1 MIAAE
6 LTLADLL
13 GGFVGLMLTLL
24 VFSYLLGDNILFRVT
39 IHIFIG
45 VAAGFSAV
53 VVFRNVIWPRLI
65 LPLLSGSQ
73 GERLLLLVPLGLSL
87 LLLAKVSPRM
97 ARWGNISMAY
107 LVGVGA
113 AVAIGGAL
121 LGTIFPQVGA
131 TINLF
136 DLQIG
141 EESGSSILF
150 QFVNGSIILV
160 GVLVTMAYFH
170 FGIRSGDDQPSERPV
185 WVEWMARIGNV
196 FIAIAFGVLFAGV
209 YSAAL
214 MALVERLYFIVDF
227 IKILTQPFLS

>member
-1 MIAAE
+1 
-6 LTLADLL
+6 
-13 GGFVGLMLTLL
+13 
-24 VFSYLLGDNILFRVT
+24 
-39 IHIFIG
+39 
-45 VAAGFSAV
+45 
-53 VVFRNVIWPRLI
+53 
-65 LPLLSGSQ
+65 
-73 GERLLLLVPLGLSL
+73 
-87 LLLAKVSPRM
+87 M

-170 FGIRSGDDQPSERPV
+170 FGISTGVDQPSERLV
-185 WVEWMARIGNV
+185 WIEWMARIGNV

-227 IKILTQPFLS
+227 IKTLAQPFVS

>member
-6 LTLADLL
+6 LTLTDLF
-13 GGFVGLMLTLL
+13 GGFIGLMLTLF
-24 VFSYLLGDNILFRVT
+24 VFSYLLGDNVVFRIT

-53 VVFRNVIWPRLI
+53 MAFYNVILPRLI
-65 LPLLSGSQ
+65 LPLFSGSQ
-73 GERLLLLVPLGLSL
+73 GERLLLLVPLMLSI
-87 LLLAKVSPRM
+87 LLLAKVSPRL
-97 ARWGNISMAY
+97 ARWGNVSMAY

-121 LGTIFPQVGA
+121 MGTLFPQVGA

-136 DLQIG
+136 DLQFG
-141 EESGSSILF
+141 QASGSSILF

-170 FGIRSGDDQPSERPV
+170 FGISPGSDQPSQRPV
-185 WVEWMARIGNV
+185 WIEWMARIGKG

-214 MALVERLYFIVDF
+214 MALVERLYFIVEF
-227 IKILTQPFLS
+227 LKTLLQPFIS

>member
-6 LTLADLL
+6 LTLPDLL
-13 GGFVGLMLTLL
+13 GGFIGLMLTLL

-73 GERLLLLVPLGLSL
+73 GERLLLLIPLGLSL

-170 FGIRSGDDQPSERPV
+170 FGISTGVDQPSERPV
-185 WVEWMARIGNV
+185 WIEWMARIGNV

-227 IKILTQPFLS
+227 IKTLAQPFVS

>member
-53 VVFRNVIWPRLI
+53 MVFYNVIRPRLI
-65 LPLLSGSQ
+65 MALLSGSQ
-73 GERLLLLVPLGLSL
+73 GERLVLLVPLVLSI
-87 LLLAKVSPRM
+87 LLLAKVSPRT

-121 LGTIFPQVGA
+121 LGTLFPQVEA
-131 TINLF
+131 TTNLF
-136 DLQIG
+136 DLNFGQ
-141 EESGSSILF
+141 ESGSSILY

-170 FGIRSGDDQPSERPV
+170 FGISSGSDQPSQRPA
-185 WVEWMARIGNV
+185 WIEWMARVGKV

-227 IKILTQPFLS
+227 LKTLLEPFVS

>member
-1 MIAAE
+1 
-6 LTLADLL
+6 
-13 GGFVGLMLTLL
+13 
-24 VFSYLLGDNILFRVT
+24 
-39 IHIFIG
+39 
-45 VAAGFSAV
+45 
-53 VVFRNVIWPRLI
+53 VVFYNVILPRLI

-73 GERLLLLVPLGLSL
+73 GERLLLLIPLVLSI

-97 ARWGNISMAY
+97 ARWGNVSMAY

-121 LGTIFPQVGA
+121 MGTLFPQVGA

-141 EESGSSILF
+141 QESGSSILF

-170 FGIRSGDDQPSERPV
+170 FGISYGSDQPSQRPA
-185 WVEWMARIGNV
+185 WIEWMARVGKV

-214 MALVERLYFIVDF
+214 MALVERLYFIVDYVKTLLRAF
-227 IKILTQPFLS
+227 VS